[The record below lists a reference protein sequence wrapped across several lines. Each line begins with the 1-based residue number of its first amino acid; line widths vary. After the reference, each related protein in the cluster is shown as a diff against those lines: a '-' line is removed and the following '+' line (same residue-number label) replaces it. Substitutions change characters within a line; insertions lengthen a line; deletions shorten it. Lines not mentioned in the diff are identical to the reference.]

1 MINILIADDQELMR
15 QSLKIM
21 LSSQPNFAV
30 TDTVSNGREVLE
42 SIKKNKPDI
51 ILMDIRMPEMDGV
64 VCTQKV
70 KEIAPDIKV
79 IILTTFDDD
88 EFVFN
93 AIKFGASGYLLKGT
107 SLKDLTSAI
116 TKVYNGKSI
125 MNDEITGKVF
135 RMFSQMAQTNQTI
148 RVGEQLTGK
157 LRESE
162 WKIIECVGRGMS
174 NKEIAQS
181 LHLSEGTIRNSLSVI
196 LSKLGLKNRT
206 QLGIWAVQTDTAARM
221 YDSDEE

>member
-162 WKIIECVGRGMS
+162 WKIIDCVGRGMS
-174 NKEIAQS
+174 NKEIAQR
-181 LHLSEGTIRNSLSVI
+181 LHLSEGPIRNSLSVI

-221 YDSDEE
+221 YDSDDE

>member
-70 KEIAPDIKV
+70 KEMAPDIKV

-174 NKEIAQS
+174 NKEIAQR

-221 YDSDEE
+221 YDSDDE

>member
-15 QSLKIM
+15 QSLKII

-70 KEIAPDIKV
+70 KEMAPDIKV

-174 NKEIAQS
+174 NKEIAQR

>member
-30 TDTVSNGREVLE
+30 TDTVSNGREVME

-107 SLKDLTSAI
+107 SLKDLTLAI

-174 NKEIAQS
+174 NKEIAQR

-221 YDSDEE
+221 YDSDED

>member
-15 QSLKIM
+15 QSLEIM

-174 NKEIAQS
+174 NKEIAQR

-221 YDSDEE
+221 YDSEEE

>member
-21 LSSQPNFAV
+21 LSSQPNFVV

-51 ILMDIRMPEMDGV
+51 VLMDIRMPEMDGV

-162 WKIIECVGRGMS
+162 WKIIDCVGRGMS
-174 NKEIAQS
+174 NKEIAQR

>member
-70 KEIAPDIKV
+70 KEMAPDIKV

-174 NKEIAQS
+174 NKEIAQR
-181 LHLSEGTIRNSLSVI
+181 LHLSEGTIRNS
-196 LSKLGLKNRT
+196 
-206 QLGIWAVQTDTAARM
+206 ARM

>member
-1 MINILIADDQELMR
+1 MR

-70 KEIAPDIKV
+70 KEMAPDIKV

-174 NKEIAQS
+174 NKEIAQR
-181 LHLSEGTIRNSLSVI
+181 LHLSEGTIRKSPRDCTSPRERSGTV
-196 LSKLGLKNRT
+196 
-206 QLGIWAVQTDTAARM
+206 
-221 YDSDEE
+221 

>member
-70 KEIAPDIKV
+70 KEMAPDIKV

-116 TKVYNGKSI
+116 TKY
-125 MNDEITGKVF
+125 TT
-135 RMFSQMAQTNQTI
+135 A
-148 RVGEQLTGK
+148 
-157 LRESE
+157 
-162 WKIIECVGRGMS
+162 
-174 NKEIAQS
+174 
-181 LHLSEGTIRNSLSVI
+181 
-196 LSKLGLKNRT
+196 NR
-206 QLGIWAVQTDTAARM
+206 
-221 YDSDEE
+221 S

>member
-51 ILMDIRMPEMDGV
+51 VLMDIRMPEMDGV

-162 WKIIECVGRGMS
+162 WKIIDCVGRGMS
-174 NKEIAQS
+174 NKEIAQR

>member
-70 KEIAPDIKV
+70 KEMAPDIKV

-125 MNDEITGKVF
+125 MNDEIG
-135 RMFSQMAQTNQTI
+135 I
-148 RVGEQLTGK
+148 
-157 LRESE
+157 
-162 WKIIECVGRGMS
+162 GM
-174 NKEIAQS
+174 ED
-181 LHLSEGTIRNSLSVI
+181 H
-196 LSKLGLKNRT
+196 
-206 QLGIWAVQTDTAARM
+206 
-221 YDSDEE
+221 

>member
-30 TDTVSNGREVLE
+30 TDTVSNGREALE

-162 WKIIECVGRGMS
+162 WKIIDCVGRGMS
-174 NKEIAQS
+174 NKEIAQR

-206 QLGIWAVQTDTAARM
+206 QLGIWVVQTDTAARM

>member
-21 LSSQPNFAV
+21 LSSQPNFVV

-70 KEIAPDIKV
+70 KEMAPDIKV

-174 NKEIAQS
+174 NKEIAQR